1 MKQQRRDDDEEL
13 GGAVG
18 TSETSTFEARYK
30 ALVDHLDV
38 GIFVSSTDGRLL
50 EANRTVAR
58 MAGYDSVEE
67 LLTAPAR
74 SLYATPSDRE
84 RFVQALEKDGSV
96 RSLEA
101 RSRRRDGSTYW
112 VTLSAFVEKA
122 TDGSTAIVGIVQ
134 DIDARKRAEEALRRS
149 ETRYRQIVEMSPDA
163 VALTR
168 LDGSFVAINR
178 RFTELFGYQ
187 DVAELASLGLI
198 SNDLVNEQDLARF
211 EASASHLQTEAA
223 YTTITAKVRRK
234 DGTEF
239 KAEFS
244 ACLIREDDG
253 APSSFLTLI
262 RDVSERDRFERALKQ
277 SEALLR
283 ESQHI
288 ARLGHYVYD
297 TATDRWSSSE
307 TLAEIFG
314 IDETYDRS
322 FVGWLGLIHP
332 EDQSSMQQYFE
343 GDVLR
348 DNKPFDREY
357 RIVRRSDNETRVV
370 HGLGRLERDD
380 EGRPE
385 RLFGTIQDI
394 TEKKRVEDARLA
406 LEDQLRQSQKLEA
419 IGLLAGGIAHDL
431 NNLLTPILGNAELIL
446 FDANLRSDRRKQL
459 AQILEAGR
467 RAQELI
473 RQLMAFGRKQTLQVE
488 SLDFNRVIHNFGGLL
503 RRTLRE
509 HIELSLDL
517 RSAAPSVRADRGQ
530 IEQVLMNLAINAQ
543 DAMPDGG
550 TLVIGTEDVE
560 LAPADIPALPPGK
573 YVRLWVE
580 DSGLGMSAQT
590 QERVFEPFYT
600 TKEKGRGTG
609 LGLATVYGIVRQHGG
624 DIRVRSEASEGT
636 TFEVHLPAANE
647 PANDKRP
654 STRPTGLP
662 GGHETI
668 LVAEDDHQAR
678 ESTRAL
684 LEHLG
689 YDVRCGKD
697 VDEVV
702 RYASSA
708 ESTIHLLLTDVIMPC
723 MNGAQVYEQVSKH
736 IPGLRVLYMS
746 GYASEAVSRHGVL
759 DEGIAFL
766 QKPFTLRELAEKVR
780 QALDG

>member
-1 MKQQRRDDDEEL
+1 MNQQGRKAEAEF
-13 GGAVG
+13 GASSAGVPK
-18 TSETSTFEARYK
+18 TSAFEARYK

-38 GIFVSSTDGRLL
+38 GIFVSTPDGRLL

-74 SLYATPSDRE
+74 SLYATPADRE
-84 RFVQALEKDGSV
+84 GFVRALKKDGSV

-112 VTLSAFVEKA
+112 VTLSAFVEKTA
-122 TDGSTAIVGIVQ
+122 DGSTTIVGIVQ

-168 LDGSFVAINR
+168 LDGSFVAVNR

-187 DVAELASLGLI
+187 DVAELASLGMN
-198 SNDLVNEQDLARF
+198 SRDLVNEQDLVKF
-211 EASASHLQTEAA
+211 EASASHLQTEA
-223 YTTITAKVRRK
+223 YVRMTARVRRK

-244 ACLIREDDG
+244 ACLIREDG
-253 APSSFLTLI
+253 TPSSFLTLI

-297 TATDRWSSSE
+297 AATDRWTSSE
-307 TLAEIFG
+307 ALDEIFG
-314 IDETYDRS
+314 IDAEYDRT
-322 FVGWLGLIHP
+322 FANWLDLIHP
-332 EDQSSMQQYFE
+332 EDQPAMKRFFE
-343 GDVLR
+343 EEVLR
-348 DNKPFDREY
+348 GDKPFNREY
-357 RIVRRSDNETRVV
+357 RIVRRSDGETRVV
-370 HGLGRLERDD
+370 LGLGQLQRDD
-380 EGRPE
+380 EGRPV
-385 RLFGTIQDI
+385 RHFGTIQDI
-394 TEKKRVEDARLA
+394 TEKKQIEEARLA

-431 NNLLTPILGNAELIL
+431 NNLLTPILGNAELVL
-446 FDANLRSDRRKQL
+446 FDADLRSSRRKQL

-467 RAQELI
+467 RAQELV

-488 SLDFNRVIHNFGGLL
+488 LLDFNSVISNFGGLL
-503 RRTLRE
+503 RRALRE
-509 HIELSLDL
+509 HIELSVDL
-517 RSAAPSVRADRGQ
+517 RSAAPSVRADRSQ

-550 TLVIGTEDVE
+550 TLLIGTEDVE
-560 LAPADIPALPPGK
+560 LAPTDIPALPPGE
-573 YVRLWVE
+573 YVRLWVK

-590 QERVFEPFYT
+590 QERVFEPFFT

-624 DIRVRSEASEGT
+624 DIRVRSEAGEGT
-636 TFEVHLPAANE
+636 TFEVHLPVVNE
-647 PANDKRP
+647 PANAKQP
-654 STRPTGLP
+654 STRPMGVP
-662 GGHETI
+662 RGHETI
-668 LVAEDDHQAR
+668 LIAEDDRQAR

-702 RYASSA
+702 QCAISA
-708 ESTIHLLLTDVIMPC
+708 KSTIHLLLTDVIMPC

-736 IPGLRVLYMS
+736 VPGLRVLYMS

-759 DEGIAFL
+759 DEGIVFL